1 MDSSDA
7 EDEFHDL
14 AEDASGDTILRA
26 AQSPMAARSSVARGG
41 CEPDATAESNNLKAA
56 PIQVEVAG
64 SGSASLAR
72 RVERPGFM
80 ALDQVPTGAHRAS
93 E

>member
-41 CEPDATAESNNLKAA
+41 CEPDATAESNNLKA
-56 PIQVEVAG
+56 IQVEVAG
-64 SGSASLAR
+64 SAR

>member
-56 PIQVEVAG
+56 PIPVAA
-64 SGSASLAR
+64 SGSAR